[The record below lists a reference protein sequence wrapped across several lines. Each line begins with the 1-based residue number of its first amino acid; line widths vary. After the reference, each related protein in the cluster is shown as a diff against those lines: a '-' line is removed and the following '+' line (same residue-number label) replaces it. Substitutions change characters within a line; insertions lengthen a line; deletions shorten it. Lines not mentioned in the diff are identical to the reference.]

1 MDSTTLLGLVGG
13 TLTTSS
19 FVPQVI
25 KAVKTKSTKDVS
37 LGMFALLSAGIFIW
51 IVYGFM
57 IDSLPVI
64 LTNIMSFIFST
75 VILVYKIIHR

>member
-19 FVPQVI
+19 FVPQVL

-64 LTNIMSFIFST
+64 LTNIISFIFST
-75 VILVYKIIHR
+75 IILVYKIIHR

>member
-19 FVPQVI
+19 FVPQVL

-64 LTNIMSFIFST
+64 LTNIISFIFST